1 MFKLHGDGVSAIREV
16 SENRQKEKEKMTD
29 KEYIDYLSKWLRFG
43 SDDCCAK
50 CAYDPK
56 TKLCRNWTRK
66 GDLKDEK
73 TCYEGMR
80 KYAEENQGKA
90 HQE

>member
-1 MFKLHGDGVSAIREV
+1 MSAIREV

-90 HQE
+90 H